1 MAENAWSALHP
12 VRAALCRAEGN
23 WLWYNRT
30 DPYTGAMAAESHL
43 PSPYAGL
50 PTTGASFIHPMYTQN
65 PLVNDIAL
73 VKLEAPFSL
82 SPYTQTVALPATP
95 RQQGMVTISGSDIH
109 LLLSVNCVATQCIR
123 LAAVRVTEVRVRALG
138 ERLRCGLPKIATA
151 GAQMSVRPPLQA
163 VSGCGCQAL
172 RRTRPR
178 SCSRSADQR

>member
-1 MAENAWSALHP
+1 MPGLRCIRCARHCVVP
-12 VRAALCRAEGN
+12 RGTGF
-23 WLWYNRT
+23 WYNRT
-30 DPYTGAMAAESHL
+30 DPYTGAMAAESYL
-43 PSPYAGL
+43 PSPYACPANNRGV
-50 PTTGASFIHPMYTQN
+50 FIHPMYTQN

-82 SPYTQTVALPATP
+82 SLYTQTVALPATP

-109 LLLSVNCVATQCIR
+109 LHLSINCVATQCIR
-123 LAAVRVTEVRVRALG
+123 LAAVRVREVRVRALG